1 MGTLRFGH
9 RTKSTHFRTIDR
21 GGYLGGY
28 LATTILKIND
38 RFDSLGSHHEEVAHP
53 GKNGEL
59 DKLSDRSLGKIKLCG
74 SDLTTKWRR
83 ENLTLGT
90 ATFLL
95 QRRNLKSDLFSG
107 PSDTGIPPL

>member
-9 RTKSTHFRTIDR
+9 RTKSTHFRTIDK

-28 LATTILKIND
+28 LATTIYKIND

-59 DKLSDRSLGKIKLCG
+59 DKLSDRSTVPSERSSSAEVI
-74 SDLTTKWRR
+74 SP
-83 ENLTLGT
+83 
-90 ATFLL
+90 
-95 QRRNLKSDLFSG
+95 RNG
-107 PSDTGIPPL
+107 EERT